1 MSVAV
6 VVGNPKPASRTLDAA
21 TRVANR
27 LGDEPPK
34 VVIDV
39 IHLGAGLLG
48 WGDPAV
54 ENAVAAVREA
64 TAVVVASPTYKASYT
79 GLLKLFLDQ
88 IPTGGLAGVVG
99 LPRLAEAVA
108 DASDAQ
114 LAAARQTVVALFQY
128 LPLMIRMVGV
138 MFGDDNYAGLA
149 GLGQLDQQPEFG

>member
-99 LPRLAEAVA
+99 LPLMLGGAWQHALAPEVFLKPVLVELGAICPMRGLYLL
-108 DASDAQ
+108 DSDYQAGPV
-114 LAAARQTVVALFQY
+114 LDDWIEAARRFL
-128 LPLMIRMVGV
+128 
-138 MFGDDNYAGLA
+138 
-149 GLGQLDQQPEFG
+149 